1 MILVSIFEKLA
12 PIVFFLA
19 LGVLFRTKRFLS
31 AQTID
36 EIKQLL
42 VRVTLPA
49 LLFLTFLEL
58 DFHREY
64 VFVIILMFVIN
75 LVMLGAGHL
84 AGKIIAPGNR
94 YAPLMFT
101 GFEMG
106 MLGFSLFGI
115 SFGQAGLQAIGIL
128 DLGQELYVWFILTT
142 LLTFMTRGKP
152 RLGTVVSSFF
162 TSPVILAILIG
173 MALNAFLPEGLLET
187 LPGYTGIDTAL
198 SMLAG
203 LTIPLIL
210 VIIGYQLRF
219 RLSGFASPLAL
230 LASRTILLLGFAVL
244 MDRLV
249 FPRLA
254 DVPELLAP
262 AMYTLA
268 ILPPPFIMPLFM
280 DGASEKE
287 AESVGTTLSLG
298 TLVTLAL
305 FFVLL
310 VVYGV

>member
-19 LGVLFRTKRFLS
+19 LGVLFRRKVFLS
-31 AQTID
+31 RQTIE
-36 EIKQLL
+36 EIKRLL
-42 VRVTLPA
+42 VRITLPA
-49 LLFLTFLEL
+49 LLFLTFIDL
-58 DFHREY
+58 DFHRNY
-64 VFVIILMFVIN
+64 IAVIVLMFAVN
-75 LVMLGAGHL
+75 LVMLAAGHL
-84 AGKIIAPGNR
+84 AGRLIAPGNR
-94 YAPLMFT
+94 YAPLMFS

-115 SFGQAGLQAIGIL
+115 SFGQEGLQAIGIL
-128 DLGQELYVWFILTT
+128 DLGQELYVWFVLTT

-152 RLGTVVSSFF
+152 RPGTIVSSFF
-162 TSPVILAILIG
+162 TSPVILAILAG
-173 MALNAFLPEGLLET
+173 MVLNTLLPDGMLET
-187 LPGYTGIDTAL
+187 LPGYAGIETAL

-219 RLSGFASPLAL
+219 RLSGFASPLTL
-230 LASRTILLLGFAVL
+230 LATRTALLLGFAAL
-244 MDRLV
+244 MGRFV
-249 FPRLA
+249 FPQLGN
-254 DVPELLAP
+254 VPELLAP
-262 AMYTLA
+262 AMYTMA

-280 DGASEKE
+280 DGASGEE
-287 AESVGTTLSLG
+287 TEFVGTTLSLG

>member
-19 LGVLFRTKRFLS
+19 LGVLFRKNEFLS
-31 AQTID
+31 GQTID
-36 EIKQLL
+36 EIKRLL
-42 VRVTLPA
+42 VRITLPA

-58 DFHREY
+58 DFHRDY
-64 VFVIILMFVIN
+64 LVVIVLMFAVN
-75 LVMLGAGHL
+75 LVMLGAGRF
-84 AGKIIAPGNR
+84 ASRFIAPGNR
-94 YAPLMFT
+94 YAPFMFT

-115 SFGQAGLQAIGIL
+115 SFGQEGLQSIGIL
-128 DLGQELYVWFILTT
+128 DLGQELYVWFVLTT
-142 LLTFMTRGKP
+142 LLTLMTRGKP
-152 RLGTVVSSFF
+152 RVGTIVSSFF
-162 TSPVILAILIG
+162 TSPVIIAILAG
-173 MALNAFLPEGLLET
+173 MALNALLPEGLLET
-187 LPGYTGIDTAL
+187 LPGFVGINTAL
-198 SMLAG
+198 SMLAA

-219 RLSGFASPLAL
+219 RLSGFTSPLAL
-230 LASRTILLLGFAVL
+230 LATRTILLLSFAVL

-249 FPRLA
+249 FPHLG

-280 DGASEKE
+280 DGARTEE
-287 AESVGTTLSLG
+287 AEFVGTTLSLG
-298 TLVTLAL
+298 TLLTLAL

>member
-1 MILVSIFEKLA
+1 
-12 PIVFFLA
+12 
-19 LGVLFRTKRFLS
+19 
-31 AQTID
+31 
-36 EIKQLL
+36 
-42 VRVTLPA
+42 
-49 LLFLTFLEL
+49 
-58 DFHREY
+58 
-64 VFVIILMFVIN
+64 
-75 LVMLGAGHL
+75 
-84 AGKIIAPGNR
+84 
-94 YAPLMFT
+94 
-101 GFEMG
+101 
-106 MLGFSLFGI
+106 
-115 SFGQAGLQAIGIL
+115 
-128 DLGQELYVWFILTT
+128 
-142 LLTFMTRGKP
+142 
-152 RLGTVVSSFF
+152 
-162 TSPVILAILIG
+162 
-173 MALNAFLPEGLLET
+173 MALNAFLPEGMLET

-249 FPRLA
+249 FPRLG

-280 DGASEKE
+280 DGASEEE
-287 AESVGTTLSLG
+287 AEFVGTTLSLG

-305 FFVLL
+305 FFVIL
-310 VVYGV
+310 VLSGA

>member
-19 LGVLFRTKRFLS
+19 LGVLFRTKNFLS

-64 VFVIILMFVIN
+64 FFVIILMFVIN

-84 AGKIIAPGNR
+84 AGKFIAPGNR
-94 YAPLMFT
+94 YVPLMFT

-128 DLGQELYVWFILTT
+128 DLGQELYVWFVLTT

-152 RLGTVVSSFF
+152 RIGTVVSSFF
-162 TSPVILAILIG
+162 TSPVILAILVG
-173 MALNAFLPEGLLET
+173 MALNAFFRRHLKHSPVTQELIRA
-187 LPGYTGIDTAL
+187 PCSQI
-198 SMLAG
+198 
-203 LTIPLIL
+203 TIPLIL

-249 FPRLA
+249 FPRLG

-280 DGASEKE
+280 DGASEEE
-287 AESVGTTLSLG
+287 AEFVGTTLSLG

-305 FFVLL
+305 FFVIL
-310 VVYGV
+310 VLSGA